1 MARKSNAMIA
11 TQAAAVRT
19 VDETVDLAP
28 ALRDV
33 VTEIGT
39 LLDDVQTASVTAYWN
54 IGRLITEVE
63 GDPDKYLTA
72 EQKAQHVNPGSLV
85 ISIFSQAAYSPDQLR
100 GAVAFFDKYP
110 SEHQLSRL
118 LEMRCPD
125 RPRWRLTASHVQ
137 MLSQVADDDQRAA
150 LEEKCAE
157 EAYTARA
164 LANELQ
170 ELRGKRPGGGRKHQA
185 PKGLKQQV
193 HDLLQYQRKFIGRS
207 ESLWLNEDDETLYD
221 ALINSSPSKRDE
233 TVLGYFQEVVENFTK
248 LSDLVGD
255 HIAMCNRVLE
265 HLQSE
270 SADDEQEDS
279 EETEENAS
287 SAARSAAA
295 AAAAAGR
302 RRTRNITR

>member
-1 MARKSNAMIA
+1 MARKSNAMIV
-11 TQAAAVRT
+11 TQAAAVRNA
-19 VDETVDLAP
+19 DEQLELTP
-28 ALRDV
+28 ALQDV
-33 VTEIGT
+33 VSEIGT

-54 IGRLITEVE
+54 IGRLITEVD

-72 EQKAQHVNPGSLV
+72 EQKSKHVSAGSLV
-85 ISIFSQAAYSPDQLR
+85 ISIFSQVYSTDQLR

-110 SEHQLSRL
+110 SERQLSRL
-118 LEMRCPD
+118 LQMRCPD

-137 MLSQVADDDQRAA
+137 VLSQVADDDQRTA

-207 ESLWLNEDDETLYD
+207 ESLWLNEDDDTLYD
-221 ALINSSPSKRDE
+221 ALINAAPSKRDE
-233 TVLGYFQEVVENFTK
+233 TVLGYFQEVVENFTR
-248 LSDLVGD
+248 LSDIVGD
-255 HIAMCNRVLE
+255 HIAMCNKVLE
-265 HLQSE
+265 HLQVE
-270 SADDEQEDS
+270 NEGEEQETN
-279 EETEENAS
+279 EEAEEDV
-287 SAARSAAA
+287 SAAAKSAAA

-302 RRTRNITR
+302 RRSKKITR